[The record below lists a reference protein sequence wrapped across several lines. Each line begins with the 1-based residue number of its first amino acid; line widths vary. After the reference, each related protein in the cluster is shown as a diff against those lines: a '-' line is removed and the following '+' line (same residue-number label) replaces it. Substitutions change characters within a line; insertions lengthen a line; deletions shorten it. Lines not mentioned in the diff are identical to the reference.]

1 MKKQKKC
8 KWCGKPFTPTHNR
21 QEYGVNGEHSF
32 TITHNG
38 HTILTNCQ
46 KEAEKEHNRKRS
58 IRYYN
63 KNRTL
68 NNNYL
73 KTTSTILGNSNLTGN
88 STDNFEVEKQ
98 LIQKE
103 LRRLRLRNTT

>member
-1 MKKQKKC
+1 MATC
-8 KWCGKPFTPTHNR
+8 KWCGKPFTKTHNR
-21 QEYGVNGEHSF
+21 QQYGTTGIHEF
-32 TITHNG
+32 TIKRNG
-38 HTILTNCQ
+38 NTEKTNCQ
-46 KEAEKEHNRKRS
+46 KEAEREHNRKRS

-73 KTTSTILGNSNLTGN
+73 KTTSTILGNSNLSEN
-88 STDNFEVEKQ
+88 STNNFGVEKQ

>member
-1 MKKQKKC
+1 MEIEC
-8 KWCGKPFTPTHNR
+8 EWCGQLFTKTHNR
-21 QEYGVNGEHSF
+21 QEYGTTGIHRFYITNNKGEP
-32 TITHNG
+32 
-38 HTILTNCQ
+38 ILTTCQ
-46 KEAEKEHNRKRS
+46 KEAEREHNRKRS

-68 NNNYL
+68 NNTYL
-73 KTTSTILGNSNLTGN
+73 KTTSTILGNSNLTEN
-88 STDNFEVEKQ
+88 STNNFEVEKQ